1 MKYFAILWFLGAS
14 IIPFAGLLTTYH
26 LDSNVLTITGMVG
39 YFILGAVLLNVKMR
53 RSVVVMIM
61 SIGIALTVI
70 GTYALAATI
79 GGGTMFF
86 FQEYL
91 SPTMILAS
99 VMLFLLLTTLKPPED
114 NKEVSP
120 PSKGNKFLKLIS
132 QNTLPLFLF
141 HVMVLESLQA
151 GYFGFAING
160 NTINSIIGVP
170 LMTVITLFIC
180 LAVIIPLKKV
190 PVLKQL
196 IG

>member
-1 MKYFAILWFLGAS
+1 MKYFTILWFLGAS

-39 YFILGAVLLNVKMR
+39 YFVLGAVLLNVKIR
-53 RSVVVMIM
+53 RSVVVMM
-61 SIGIALTVI
+61 MALGIALTVI

-99 VMLFLLLTTLKPPED
+99 VMLFLLLTALKPPED
-114 NKEVSP
+114 NKEAS
-120 PSKGNKFLKLIS
+120 PSKGNKLLKVIS
-132 QNTLPLFLF
+132 QNTLPLFLL
-141 HVMVLESLQA
+141 HVIILESLQA

-160 NTINSIIGVP
+160 NTINSVIGVP
-170 LMTVITLFIC
+170 LMTAATLFIC

-190 PVLKQL
+190 PLLKQL

>member
-1 MKYFAILWFLGAS
+1 
-14 IIPFAGLLTTYH
+14 
-26 LDSNVLTITGMVG
+26 MVG

-61 SIGIALTVI
+61 SIGITLTVI

-99 VMLFLLLTTLKPPED
+99 VMLFLLLITLKPTYN

-120 PSKGNKFLKLIS
+120 SKGNKLLKIIS
-132 QNTLPLFLF
+132 QNTLSLFLF

-170 LMTVITLFIC
+170 LITVVTLFFC
-180 LAVIIPLKKV
+180 LAVIIPLKKI
-190 PVLKQL
+190 PLLKQL